1 MFALDDSLVG
11 TPLQYNKLTLRNPHF
26 LCVGDPNGPWRKLIR
41 RTRPAEWRSEG
52 MTH

>member
-1 MFALDDSLVG
+1 VFALDDSLVG